1 MTLLLIV
8 TVLPWA
14 LSLLLGFGFGADR
27 IDRRLNPSTAVVL
40 LPVLSVVTAFSVLAS
55 LTALAAVFLTTSRA
69 VWVTLGIVICA
80 WVIWRSVEVARHFR
94 RVVASTSI
102 ASEFGEEARTRAAS
116 SSLSPRFPTLL
127 PSPPAEVRS

>member
-1 MTLLLIV
+1 MPPLLIV
-8 TVLPWA
+8 AVLPWA
-14 LSLLLGFGFGADR
+14 LSLLLGFGADR

-40 LPVLSVVTAFSVLAS
+40 LPVLSVVTAFSLLAS

-80 WVIWRSVEVARHFR
+80 WAIWRSVEVARHVR
-94 RVVASTSI
+94 RVIASTSI
-102 ASEFGEEARTRAAS
+102 ASECGGEARTRAAS